1 MSSTTVPKQEA
12 DNVFAVLK
20 AQKANKM
27 CFDCQASNPTWTSIT
42 YGVYICYNCSSAHRN
57 LGVHLS
63 FVRSTNLDSWR
74 MDHLRRMKV
83 GGNAAAT
90 EFFSKHGGS
99 LLLSE
104 GNTKKK
110 YESKVAELYRAELDK
125 REKADAAM
133 FPAGVFVEGA
143 AGAAP
148 ASAPPEA
155 AEDDF
160 FDSWDKPAS
169 PKPKTSNG
177 AAAPSKPVVINR
189 AASSPPSTTP
199 RTVTSAS
206 LLASSTTTASAR
218 PARLGLG
225 ASRLN
230 SASSTGGTG
239 GGAKKLGGLKGAA
252 KTVAPIDFEK
262 AQREAEAEEARIK
275 QLGYDRKREE
285 QEAVAAAAAAS
296 VIAATSKPASEV
308 GGPSKTGL
316 SPTSIAPGGSRLVSH
331 QKGSSQD
338 MARLGMGM
346 KRLGLGATD
355 SSSNTSTPSTP
366 SASDEST
373 YAREHFASQKAIS
386 SDMYFGRGIHDPNRS
401 AEAQARLAQFQGA
414 SAISSA
420 SYFGR
425 EEEEEAAARGLGAD
439 GGLLGDG
446 SIEGVQVA
454 AREAL
459 QRVMSNPDVQNG
471 VETLRQGALK
481 LSEYLAQMG
490 ER

>member
-1 MSSTTVPKQEA
+1 
-12 DNVFAVLK
+12 
-20 AQKANKM
+20 M
-27 CFDCQASNPTWTSIT
+27 CFDCQASSPTWTSIT

-74 MDHLRRMKV
+74 IDHLRRMKV

-90 EFFSKHGGS
+90 EFFTKHGGS

-125 REKADAAM
+125 REKADTAM
-133 FPAGVFVEGA
+133 FPAGVVVEGV

-155 AEDDF
+155 GEDDF

-169 PKPKTSNG
+169 PKPKASNG
-177 AAAPSKPVVINR
+177 TAAPAKPVAINR
-189 AASSPPSTTP
+189 SASSPPTSAP
-199 RTVTSAS
+199 RTITSAS
-206 LLASSTTTASAR
+206 LLASSTTAASAK
-218 PARLGLG
+218 PSRLGLG

-230 SASSTGGTG
+230 SASSTGGTA

-285 QEAVAAAAAAS
+285 QEAATAAAATSAAT
-296 VIAATSKPASEV
+296 TSKPASEV
-308 GGPSKTGL
+308 GGPAKAGL
-316 SPTSIAPGGSRLVSH
+316 SPTSSNTPTNSRLVGH
-331 QKGSSQD
+331 QRGASQD

-346 KRLGLGATD
+346 KRLGFGAAA
-355 SSSNTSTPSTP
+355 SPANTSAPSTP
-366 SASDEST
+366 SAADEST
-373 YAREHFASQKAIS
+373 YAREHFSNQKGIS
-386 SDMYFGRGIHDPNRS
+386 SDMYFGRGIHDPGRS

-425 EEEEEAAARGLGAD
+425 DEEEEAAARGLGTD

-446 SIEGVQVA
+446 SLEGVQTA

-481 LSEYLAQMG
+481 VLPFVIRCSG
-490 ER
+490 R